1 MNVLQTADMH
11 CKKKVK
17 IIKFK
22 VNDKSVKLMI
32 SVYSKWVTQ
41 KSVIERNVHAS
52 TKPFAIPFG
61 KLIFD
66 LKQVP
71 A

>member
-22 VNDKSVKLMI
+22 VNDKSVELMI
-32 SVYSKWVTQ
+32 SVYSKWITQ
-41 KSVIERNVHAS
+41 KKFIERNFHAS
-52 TKPFAIPFG
+52 AKPFAIPFC
-61 KLIFD
+61 KYVFH
-66 LKQVP
+66 LKEVP

>member
-22 VNDKSVKLMI
+22 VNDKSVELMI
-32 SVYSKWVTQ
+32 SVYSKWIT
-41 KSVIERNVHAS
+41 KKNVIDGSFHAS
-52 TKPFAIPFG
+52 TKPFAVKFRE
-61 KLIFD
+61 
-66 LKQVP
+66 
-71 A
+71 